1 MESSF
6 SSIFTPTLKKIAVVN
21 YPAHSPPTSQGR
33 RNCKGQGEIPVDIFR
48 IIGIPLNIFSD
59 YPKIFFQYILMLLP
73 SAYAIVQSGGWCI

>member
-33 RNCKGQGEIPVDIFR
+33 RNCKGQGEIAPP
-48 IIGIPLNIFSD
+48 PLLS
-59 YPKIFFQYILMLLP
+59 
-73 SAYAIVQSGGWCI
+73 SAGGTGNRGDNCPPPL